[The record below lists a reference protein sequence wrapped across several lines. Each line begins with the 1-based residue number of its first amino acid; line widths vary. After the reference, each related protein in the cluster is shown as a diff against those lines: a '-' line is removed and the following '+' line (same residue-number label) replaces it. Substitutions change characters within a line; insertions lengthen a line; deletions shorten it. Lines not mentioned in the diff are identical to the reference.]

1 FTASVNKA
9 SGTCLAATLKSIK
22 GKVQHGASI
31 QITKPAGT
39 DSACG
44 AFTATVKLK
53 KKGKKAGKSTVKLM
67 VTTSG
72 KPKRKDKDVLTLICN
87 PQPAAT
93 CPTVTTTST
102 SSTTTTSLACASCC
116 GSAAQLSFTTTAP
129 QIGSGDCASSDGTIT
144 GTVLDDTG
152 ANLCNLRAGG
162 LYFGG
167 AGVGVPLPSVIPD
180 MTAVITKIGS
190 CNATSGAFMIA
201 ATTNIDTGSN

>member
-9 SGTCLAATLKSIK
+9 SGTCMGATLKSIK

-31 QITKPAGT
+31 QITKPVGT

-44 AFTATVKLK
+44 AFTAIVKLK

-67 VTTSG
+67 VTASG

-93 CPTVTTTST
+93 CPTI
-102 SSTTTTSLACASCC
+102 TTTTAPTSRPTATSLGCASCC
-116 GSAAQLSFTTTAP
+116 GTTTQLSFRTTAP
-129 QIGSGDCASSDGTIT
+129 QIGSGDCATTDGTVT

-152 ANLCNLRAGG
+152 ANVCNLRAGG

-167 AGVGVPLPSVIPD
+167 AGVGVPLPSAI
-180 MTAVITKIGS
+180 
-190 CNATSGAFMIA
+190 
-201 ATTNIDTGSN
+201 